1 MKDASA
7 PARAISPGKGE
18 TVRVNFDM
26 DRALHAGLKA
36 YAARNGKTVKELLAE
51 YVNSLPDA

>member
-7 PARAISPGKGE
+7 PPRAASPGKGE

-26 DRALHAGLKA
+26 DRALHARLKT
-36 YAARNGKTVKELLAE
+36 YAVRNGKTVKELLAE

>member
-1 MKDASA
+1 MKEASA
-7 PARAISPGKGE
+7 PPRATPPGKGE

-26 DRALHAGLKA
+26 DRALHARLKA
-36 YAARNGKTVKELLAE
+36 YAAMNGKTVKELLAE

>member
-7 PARAISPGKGE
+7 PPRATLPSKGE

-26 DRALHAGLKA
+26 DRALHARLKA

-51 YVNSLPDA
+51 YVNSLADA